1 MIERFEYVRDSWYV
15 AGLSH
20 EFKAEKLTGHKI
32 AGQSLVIW
40 RTGAGKVVAF
50 DNRCCHKRFPL
61 SEGKILGNGL
71 LECAYHGLCY
81 NDQGACVKIPSH
93 PDGAIPPQ
101 AKLRPYPVIEQDG
114 MVWVWA
120 GNPDRAS
127 KFQPPRTPEV
137 GDAAWESIDSGPMHV
152 PANYVLLIENL
163 LDITHFYPLH
173 DGNIGD
179 YANSQLPIEL
189 VEGESGGYRFVKTIR
204 KAANYTQPPYFVDWF
219 HYPVVDRLHTHCMV
233 SPGLTRVE
241 LHVAP
246 EGKLG
251 TKEERGYVLLHT
263 HTPIDERNHVW
274 RWCVNCPADHMSR
287 GDPSVSAASRIA
299 QMFPAVVDQ
308 DRWAL
313 EKQQEMFELPDAGYT
328 ELFLKPDK
336 ALRRA
341 RQILAQMQHEE
352 RQIERTKA
360 VTPSIPAV
368 AQAAQA

>member
-1 MIERFEYVRDSWYV
+1 MEPFQYVKDCWYV

-20 EFKAEKLTGHKI
+20 EFKPEKLTGHTI

-40 RTGAGKVVAF
+40 RTRQGKVVAF

-61 SEGKILGNGL
+61 SEGKLLDNGV

-81 NDQGACVKIPSH
+81 DERGVCVKIPSH
-93 PDGAIPPQ
+93 PDGSIPPQ
-101 AKLRPYPVIEQDG
+101 AKLSPYPVVEQDG
-114 MVWVWA
+114 LVWIWS
-120 GNPDRAS
+120 GNPERAA

-137 GDAAWESIDSGPMHV
+137 GDPAWESIDSGPMRI
-152 PANYVLLIENL
+152 PANYLLLIENL

-179 YANSQLPIEL
+179 YANSLLPIEL
-189 VEGESGGYRFVKTIR
+189 MEGEAGGYRFVKTR
-204 KAANYTQPPYFVDWF
+204 RHATNYTQPPYFVDWF
-219 HYPVVDRLHTHCMV
+219 HYPVVDREHTHCMV

-241 LHVAP
+241 LRVAP

-251 TKEERGYVLLHT
+251 TELERGYVLLHT
-263 HTPIDERNHVW
+263 HTPVDERNHVW
-274 RWCVNCPADHMSR
+274 RWCVNCRADHMSR
-287 GDPSVSAASRIA
+287 GDPNVSAAKRIA

-313 EKQQEMFELPDAGYT
+313 EKQQQMFEYPDDGYT

-341 RQILAQMQHEE
+341 RQVLAQMQHEE
-352 RQIERTKA
+352 RQAGRAKA
-360 VTPSIPAV
+360 ATPSIAAMTQT
-368 AQAAQA
+368 AQA